1 MYSTTSYGGK
11 QPDSTAYIKQFVT
24 TISGYANW
32 IYKTINSVKYITP
45 ASPEANVYLPKDL
58 FVAGT
63 ITSPSDREL
72 KENIREL
79 EDTFCDYLIDI
90 EPVQYSYKNDVDR
103 KVRYG
108 IIAQDLELCYPELV
122 ITGDAYKSINY
133 IELIPIM
140 IGKMKNMQKQID
152 ELTERMNEKE

>member
-1 MYSTTSYGGK
+1 MSGIYSTSSYGGK
-11 QPDSTAYIKQFVT
+11 QPDNTAYIKQFIT
-24 TISGYANW
+24 TVSGYANW

-72 KENIREL
+72 KENIKEL
-79 EDTFCDYLIDI
+79 DDSFCDRLIDV

-103 KVRYG
+103 RVRYG
-108 IIAQDLELCYPELV
+108 MIAQDLESCFPELV

-140 IGKMKNMQKQID
+140 LGKMKSMQRQID
-152 ELTERMNEKE
+152 ELSRKIE